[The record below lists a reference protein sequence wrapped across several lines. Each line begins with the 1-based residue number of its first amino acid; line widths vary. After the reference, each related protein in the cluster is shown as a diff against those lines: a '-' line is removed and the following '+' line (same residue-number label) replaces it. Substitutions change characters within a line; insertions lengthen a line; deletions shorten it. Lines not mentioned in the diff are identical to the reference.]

1 MSKHD
6 ETEHQTKS
14 VTVQANFVAK
24 RIQAIKDSAKKNLT
38 PSDDYFNQV
47 PKYLLSVNSI
57 REKNKLHNEEK
68 SSLIFTE
75 FVKEK
80 KDIERRYEGTKEKD
94 ALKLKMNELEMAYF
108 KYAKK
113 NASYDRLG
121 KATLFADSITDSF
134 VRISRYTDID
144 RDGTEHDRIRTDR
157 FKVSVINRYID
168 QESKKMAGV
177 HINTKLRSTI
187 MRNFAPYIKEFT
199 PLKPAFYG
207 EFFNTYKP
215 NGFLDV
221 QVKNVLSVENFTEIT
236 MPQRYPII
244 NALLENIAPYIDERV
259 FLLNWLSTILNTAK
273 KTKTAIVLKGIQRTG
288 KGVFSSKIIEHAMH
302 ESNCFVATNANL
314 SDNFNSYLEDK
325 LFITFDEVKG
335 DFHKDKDIANRIKLI
350 VSEENISIRTMH
362 TNPYMIRFTANCIFL
377 SNEDLPMAMD
387 QSDER
392 LSVIETK
399 SRTLL
404 QVARSMGYEL
414 TEFISLLEKERDSFL
429 VHLKMCKFS
438 IPLAMSTIKNKTKK
452 AIQDATSTTQSVL
465 KTAFRSQ
472 DLETIDEIL
481 EEAIQDT
488 KNSILIK
495 SEVEKS
501 VPSEMGNPMKVKE
514 AIPFPHSNINMKS
527 IFMEEF
533 KAGFISN
540 TSLKWF
546 SNITNIEHIL
556 KSDTKFGNFWNL
568 VLNQASLIKLKWE
581 DSLNTPEGIQLVTFT
596 HSEKFRP
603 INQHEDIKTFHFNK
617 KTFAF
622 MGKKTAVEL
631 TQDIF

>member
-1 MSKHD
+1 MNNG
-6 ETEHQTKS
+6 TELQTKS
-14 VTVQANFVAK
+14 VTQQANSITSK
-24 RIQAIKDSAKKNLT
+24 IQAIRNSAKQNLT
-38 PSDDYFNQV
+38 PSDDYYNQV
-47 PKYLLSVNSI
+47 AEYLVAVNSI
-57 REKNKLHNEEK
+57 REKNKLHNEDK
-68 SSLIFTE
+68 SSLIFNE
-75 FVKEK
+75 FVEEK
-80 KDIERRYEGTKEKD
+80 KDINRRYENAKD
-94 ALKLKMNELEMAYF
+94 SATIALKITELELAYF
-108 KYAKK
+108 AYAKK
-113 NASYDRLG
+113 NASYERLG
-121 KATLFADSITDSF
+121 KATLFYDSITDMY
-134 VRISRYTDID
+134 VRISRYID
-144 RDGTEHDRIRTDR
+144 VEKDGTEHDRIRTDR
-157 FKVSVINRYID
+157 FKPSTINKYID
-168 QESKKMAGV
+168 LESKKLAGV
-177 HINTKLRSTI
+177 HIDTKLRTTI
-187 MRNFAPYIKEFT
+187 LRNFKPFIKEFA

-221 QVKNVLSVENFTEIT
+221 NVKNVLSVENFTEIT
-236 MPQRYPII
+236 MPQRYPVI

-273 KTKTAIVLKGIQRTG
+273 KTKTAIILKGIQRTG
-288 KGVFSSKIIEHAMH
+288 KGVFSSKIIEYAMH

-335 DFHKDKDIANRIKLI
+335 DFHKDKDIANKIKLI

-377 SNEDLPMAMD
+377 SNEDLPIPMD

-414 TEFISLLEKERDSFL
+414 TEFISLLEKERDAFL

-488 KNSILIK
+488 KNSTLIK

-501 VPSEMGNPMKVKE
+501 VQTEQGAMKVKE
-514 AIPFPHSNINMKS
+514 AIPFPHSNIHMKS
-527 IFMEEF
+527 IFIEEF
-533 KAGFISN
+533 KAGLISN

-546 SNITNIEHIL
+546 SNVTNIEHIL

-581 DSLNTPEGIQLVTFT
+581 DNLNTPEGVQLVPFT

-603 INQHEDIKTFHFNK
+603 INQHEDLKTFHFNQ
-617 KTFAF
+617 KTFVF